1 MAEGSSKLVGSAW
14 DARLSTGVSLLDEQH
29 IALFDC
35 LQYLERA
42 TAQKAM
48 LATFHAMEQLSRYVR
63 DHFSAEEHLMKV
75 SCYPGLAEH
84 VNEHRVFCDKLFE
97 LRKTYL
103 DHDISSDLID
113 FLRAWL
119 EQHVAQTDMAYVP
132 YLKGHRVDADAC
144 AALAPTPAGRPQD
157 PLEW

>member
-1 MAEGSSKLVGSAW
+1 MAGEKVKFGSVW
-14 DARLSTGVSLLDEQH
+14 DAKLSTGVRLLDEQH
-29 IALFDC
+29 VALFDC

-48 LATFHAMEQLSRYVR
+48 LATFHAMEQLSRYVK
-63 DHFSAEEHLMKV
+63 DHFSAEEHLMKINR
-75 SCYPGLAEH
+75 YPGLAEH
-84 VNEHRVFCDKLFE
+84 VKEHRQFCDKLFE

-103 DHDISSDLID
+103 DHDISLDLID

-132 YLKGHRVDADAC
+132 YLDAGQSRDA
-144 AALAPTPAGRPQD
+144 AAISSGAPGQGRSHHS
-157 PLEW
+157 LEW